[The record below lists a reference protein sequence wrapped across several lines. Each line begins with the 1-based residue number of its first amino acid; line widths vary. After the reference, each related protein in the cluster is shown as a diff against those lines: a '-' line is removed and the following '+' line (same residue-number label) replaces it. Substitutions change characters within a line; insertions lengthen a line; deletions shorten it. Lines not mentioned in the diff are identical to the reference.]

1 MLTTSVVFLETISE
15 GMSHGWD
22 GFLSSQALEDES
34 LGFLQHGWITLVAR
48 ITLLG
53 DELEQYEESTD
64 DLLDD
69 GESDNGGDSHSGVS
83 ATFSGTED
91 MSM

>member
-1 MLTTSVVFLETISE
+1 
-15 GMSHGWD
+15 MSHGWD
-22 GFLSSQALEDES
+22 GFLSSQAMEDES

-48 ITLLG
+48 LTLLG
-53 DELEQYEESTD
+53 DELEQYEESLD
-64 DLLDD
+64 DLLDE
-69 GESDNGGDSHSGVS
+69 GEFDYSSSRHSGES